1 MQKQHQHWAQQ
12 QRQQQQ
18 QQHEDQTAHAVIAGL
33 RASMTQVSSMASSLS
48 QENKLLLADNRRLQE
63 LRDQQAGVIEQ
74 LQVRQ
79 AQTHSR
85 VL

>member
-18 QQHEDQTAHAVIAGL
+18 HEDQTSHAVIAGL
-33 RASMTQVSSMASSLS
+33 RASMNQVSSMASSVS

-74 LQVRQ
+74 LQVRVAQ
-79 AQTHSR
+79 AHNR